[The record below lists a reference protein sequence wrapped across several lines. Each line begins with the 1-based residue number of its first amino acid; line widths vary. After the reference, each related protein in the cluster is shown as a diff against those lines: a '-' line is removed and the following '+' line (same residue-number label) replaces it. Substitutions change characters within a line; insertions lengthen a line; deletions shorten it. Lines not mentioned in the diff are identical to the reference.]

1 MKEKVIKNN
10 TSQKNA
16 SEKLIKTLLVF
27 ICYLLYSNVI
37 SIVFS
42 TFNIVNTTLI
52 SFVADLIFLIC
63 IVFAYRENLKNDLKD
78 LKENYKVIDVIKT
91 VVLWFAIIFIFNI
104 SMGVVTDLL

>member
-42 TFNIVNTTLI
+42 KSFNLTLLPAISEI
-52 SFVADLIFLIC
+52 SF
-63 IVFAYRENLKNDLKD
+63 
-78 LKENYKVIDVIKT
+78 
-91 VVLWFAIIFIFNI
+91 
-104 SMGVVTDLL
+104 

>member
-52 SFVADLIFLIC
+52 SFVLTTIH
-63 IVFAYRENLKNDLKD
+63 
-78 LKENYKVIDVIKT
+78 YK
-91 VVLWFAIIFIFNI
+91 
-104 SMGVVTDLL
+104 

>member
-52 SFVADLIFLIC
+52 FDFLDLYSVCL
-63 IVFAYRENLKNDLKD
+63 
-78 LKENYKVIDVIKT
+78 
-91 VVLWFAIIFIFNI
+91 
-104 SMGVVTDLL
+104 S